1 MKNTMYINHSY
12 VYILFFIEII
22 NIIKNYYLPFLLMLR
37 TTLTKRVNSN
47 FDVLVINYV
56 VLYIYIIISNINYT
70 ISLLLNYNKPCL

>member
-1 MKNTMYINHSY
+1 MYINHSY